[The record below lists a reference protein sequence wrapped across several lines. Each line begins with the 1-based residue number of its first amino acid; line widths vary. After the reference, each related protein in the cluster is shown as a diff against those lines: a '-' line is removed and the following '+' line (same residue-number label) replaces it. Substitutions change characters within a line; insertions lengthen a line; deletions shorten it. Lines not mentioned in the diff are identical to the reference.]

1 MLIPTKIYILNLHRH
16 VHIHTCFLRNIFL
29 QNNFKNKLCLL
40 FLNIFPKIT
49 GRSECQLID
58 ILHTMEQNWNSYP
71 WNKNVKSM
79 FETANCQFLVS
90 ITSKCFSYACNH
102 QSSLAV
108 LAMWIPWLSFI
119 VLKKEYEKTYDR
131 LFQSKLAISNGS
143 SADFSQNWHLWC
155 VLLSSFVL

>member
-1 MLIPTKIYILNLHRH
+1 
-16 VHIHTCFLRNIFL
+16 
-29 QNNFKNKLCLL
+29 
-40 FLNIFPKIT
+40 
-49 GRSECQLID
+49 
-58 ILHTMEQNWNSYP
+58 MEQNWNSYP

-143 SADFSQNWHLWC
+143 SVDFSQNWHLWC
-155 VLLSSFVL
+155 VLLSSFVLYHKQPKYLISRSIIDIGRVVEPKNYFNKVLQSSSVNTPISSYTTKLFT